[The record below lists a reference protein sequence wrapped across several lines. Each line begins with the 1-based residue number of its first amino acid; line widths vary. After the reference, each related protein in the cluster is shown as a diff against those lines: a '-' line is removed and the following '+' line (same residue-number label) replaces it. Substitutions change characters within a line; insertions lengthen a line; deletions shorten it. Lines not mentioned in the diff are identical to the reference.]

1 MILRF
6 TTASHHRDSAGKLGR
21 SFSLPLSLS
30 LSLFLSLSLSLS
42 LSGTYRCHYE
52 DISSSYPSCCS
63 TNDETF
69 ASTEGPVGGPP
80 VYLELSQAPVQSA
93 CRRVREVDKE
103 IEKGHRE
110 DRRGGARRSHA
121 GKHRACTADKNDN
134 FRWNMQLRL
143 QTHAAGTSL
152 ATCIPF
158 FHISSQLLLHL
169 PFAGFLQ
176 PPLRS
181 FSIARARHVS
191 LWDLSSRERKSAI
204 IGWL

>member
-1 MILRF
+1 
-6 TTASHHRDSAGKLGR
+6 
-21 SFSLPLSLS
+21 
-30 LSLFLSLSLSLS
+30 
-42 LSGTYRCHYE
+42 
-52 DISSSYPSCCS
+52 
-63 TNDETF
+63 
-69 ASTEGPVGGPP
+69 VGGPP
-80 VYLELSQAPVQSA
+80 VYLELSQALVQSA

-121 GKHRACTADKNDN
+121 GKHRACTTDKNDN

-181 FSIARARHVS
+181 FSIARAPCFPLRSV
-191 LWDLSSRERKSAI
+191 LPRKKKRN
-204 IGWL
+204 IG